1 MAANEA
7 SAFDILIK
15 ITLRLWLL
23 LQFRAWSCSQVWLHH
38 ACRVTDPRHQ
48 TDRAQGTHMQLPL
61 TPTPPQTT
69 VMSTTSCGHV
79 ALAPCPALSLA
90 DLLTLTLSLAP
101 LSPGQRAS
109 SSPLHSRA
117 AGQWRPRAHW
127 LLPEK
132 NSASAHVQQQR
143 FAVRLILYYYVTLYD
158 YKAYCDICLFHFR
171 KHVFELVVAGA
182 IRQHNMYPPT
192 MHPPTF
198 FKLPRHYQ

>member
-15 ITLRLWLL
+15 ITLITLRLWLL

-38 ACRVTDPRHQ
+38 ACRVTDPRPQ

-127 LLPEK
+127 LLPETEGV
-132 NSASAHVQQQR
+132 SEAQSGARAAIMQR
-143 FAVRLILYYYVTLYD
+143 CVYGIQSLTPMSRGFLVLAPRLQGQVCPDPNPDCSTRLLCPDAGLQFLPQGLFA
-158 YKAYCDICLFHFR
+158 
-171 KHVFELVVAGA
+171 
-182 IRQHNMYPPT
+182 
-192 MHPPTF
+192 
-198 FKLPRHYQ
+198 